1 MWKEDKKNGSGKLII
16 GDEVFIQKYQR
27 GTLVS
32 SYNENSVSSENL
44 FNNINEMIHSL
55 VEKEKNSLFQEL
67 EEQKEV
73 LENER
78 EKLNDMKK
86 NIEEERE
93 KANNFYKIEK
103 EKWEREKDKQKYDF
117 EFEMGSMTQEME
129 RIKRENEYEKEKLG
143 EEKKRRIEKLKEEI
157 YQFNNNEK
165 TKWEIER
172 ENQMKNFVDEKR
184 KLIEELEFFFKNT
197 ERG

>member
-1 MWKEDKKNGSGKLII
+1 MIYHNQKKYEGQWRDDKKHGKGVFTSQQGNKIYHGMWKEDKKNGSGKLII

-86 NIEEERE
+86 
-93 KANNFYKIEK
+93 KH
-103 EKWEREKDKQKYDF
+103 
-117 EFEMGSMTQEME
+117 
-129 RIKRENEYEKEKLG
+129 
-143 EEKKRRIEKLKEEI
+143 
-157 YQFNNNEK
+157 
-165 TKWEIER
+165 
-172 ENQMKNFVDEKR
+172 
-184 KLIEELEFFFKNT
+184 
-197 ERG
+197 

>member
-67 EEQKEV
+67 EEQKEG

-93 KANNFYKIEK
+93 KAKNFYKIEK

-129 RIKRENEYEKEKLG
+129 RIK
-143 EEKKRRIEKLKEEI
+143 KKRK
-157 YQFNNNEK
+157 
-165 TKWEIER
+165 
-172 ENQMKNFVDEKR
+172 
-184 KLIEELEFFFKNT
+184 
-197 ERG
+197 